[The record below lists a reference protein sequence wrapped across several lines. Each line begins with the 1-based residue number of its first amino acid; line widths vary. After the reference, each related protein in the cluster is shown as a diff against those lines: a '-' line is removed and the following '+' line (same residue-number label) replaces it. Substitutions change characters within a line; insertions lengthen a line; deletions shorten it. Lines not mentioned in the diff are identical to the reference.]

1 MEEDGGTR
9 NEAGAAINGF
19 GPAPGAA
26 LIGAGFIGNFGNPF
40 PRGGALVVAA
50 AFAAAD
56 SC

>member
-19 GPAPGAA
+19 GPAPGTA